1 MNAPAPAARTRP
13 LEGLTVLDLTIALA
27 GPYATFLLAGLGARV
42 IKVENPG
49 HGDPCRSNAPYVGRD
64 GVTLVRTHDDDVS
77 ASALNRLRGKLG
89 TTLNLKHPRAREIFA
104 DLLRHADIVVE
115 NFSTGTMDRLGV
127 GYEYA
132 RAVNPRIVFC
142 SLSGFG
148 ADKASGGGKAMDTI
162 IQALSGL
169 MMTSGEPSDGPVRVG
184 VPVADMV
191 APLFGVIGI
200 LAALQQRE
208 RTGVG
213 QQVDVSMLGALTSMV
228 AGEPF
233 DLLEQCGIP
242 QRTGRMVPRLAPFGV
257 YRSLDGWIAICAP
270 TEAFA
275 RGVFAAMR
283 RPELETDP
291 RFATRDARVANVEA
305 LNDLLESFTATRRS
319 ADLIDLFD
327 RHGVPAADV
336 RSPGD
341 AVRDP
346 RVIKRGETVP
356 LEHPQ
361 HGRVADMIG
370 MGVPIVFSDGA
381 TGFDRP
387 APAIGEHNEV
397 VYRDLLGYSPDAIA
411 SLRANGVI

>member
-1 MNAPAPAARTRP
+1 MTASAAPVRTKP

-49 HGDPCRSNAPYVGRD
+49 HGDPCRTNAPYVGRD
-64 GVTLVRTHDDDVS
+64 GVTLGRTHDDDVS

-89 TTLNLKHPRAREIFA
+89 PTLNLKHPRARGIFA
-104 DLLRHADIVVE
+104 DLLRCADIVVE

-127 GYEYA
+127 GYEFA
-132 RAVNPRIVFC
+132 REVNPRIVFC

-148 ADKASGGGKAMDTI
+148 ADKASAGGKAMDTI

-169 MMTSGEPSDGPVRVG
+169 MMTSGEPHDGPVRVG

-213 QQVDVSMLGALTSMV
+213 QRVDVSMLGTLTSMV
-228 AGEPF
+228 AAEPF

-242 QRTGRMVPRLAPFGV
+242 PRTGRMVPRLAPFGV

-275 RGVFAAMR
+275 RGVFTAMGR
-283 RPELETDP
+283 TELEADP
-291 RFATRDARVANVEA
+291 RFATREARVTNVDA
-305 LNDLLESFTATRRS
+305 LNDLLEAFTAARRS
-319 ADLIDLFD
+319 AELIELFD
-327 RHGVPAADV
+327 RHGVPAAEV
-336 RSPGD
+336 RSPRD

-346 RVIKRGETVP
+346 RVVQRGETLP

-361 HGRVADMIG
+361 HGHVADMMG
-370 MGVPIVFSDGA
+370 MGVPIVFSQST

-387 APAIGEHNEV
+387 APAIGEHNDD
-397 VYRDLLGYSPDAIA
+397 VYRDLLGYSADAIA
-411 SLRANGVI
+411 SLRANAVI

>member
-1 MNAPAPAARTRP
+1 MTAPAPAARTRP

-42 IKVENPG
+42 IRVENPG
-49 HGDPCRSNAPYVGRD
+49 HGDPCRTNAPYVGRD
-64 GVTLVRTHDDDVS
+64 GVTLVRRHDDDVS

-127 GYEYA
+127 GYAYA
-132 RAVNPRIVFC
+132 REVNPRIVFC

-148 ADKASGGGKAMDTI
+148 AEKASGGSKAMDTI

-208 RTGVG
+208 RTGIG

-257 YRSLDGWIAICAP
+257 YRTS
-270 TEAFA
+270 
-275 RGVFAAMR
+275 AAC
-283 RPELETDP
+283 
-291 RFATRDARVANVEA
+291 
-305 LNDLLESFTATRRS
+305 
-319 ADLIDLFD
+319 
-327 RHGVPAADV
+327 G
-336 RSPGD
+336 
-341 AVRDP
+341 
-346 RVIKRGETVP
+346 
-356 LEHPQ
+356 
-361 HGRVADMIG
+361 
-370 MGVPIVFSDGA
+370 
-381 TGFDRP
+381 
-387 APAIGEHNEV
+387 
-397 VYRDLLGYSPDAIA
+397 
-411 SLRANGVI
+411 